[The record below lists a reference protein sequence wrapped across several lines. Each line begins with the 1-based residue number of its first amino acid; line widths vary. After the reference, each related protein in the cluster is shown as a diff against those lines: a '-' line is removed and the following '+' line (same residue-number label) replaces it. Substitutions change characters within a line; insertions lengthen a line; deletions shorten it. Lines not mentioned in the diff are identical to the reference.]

1 MKLVYCLFSCVFLFL
16 LLYCFSQAGNLPPSI
31 LAQYQKAN
39 RYYNEALQ
47 YSADDKKEA
56 RLNQLALQEFQSLLL
71 HIGETKSPTDT
82 VQFFTCLKIGE
93 LESYFDS
100 TEKALDYYNLA
111 LGMQSSLPFLPDSF
125 FFKPYLFA
133 GLIYYQQSQ
142 ADSAAS
148 YFKKAEAIHDQYPQQ
163 LLESERLYNMLGA
176 IYYESGNYYQAK
188 NYFLK
193 AAEAL
198 SNSHSFYKGLYV
210 NYQINLATAL
220 FKLEE
225 YDTASK
231 IYQQLLPYHI
241 YENEI
246 YNNIGLIHL
255 YTHQPQKAIEY
266 FGKVQYS
273 NFLQLG
279 LLNDMARACL
289 DLKNYPAAGNYLR
302 QAIDQNQIYYKN
314 NRNKDLG
321 RSYQLMGDLH
331 KESGKYT
338 EALAY
343 YQQACNQ
350 LYPSFTDTSI
360 HVEPQQFSGVFSYID
375 LFQVLVAK
383 AETWHLLYL
392 QSRDLVYA
400 GEELKTYRSAF
411 ALVAYVE
418 KTYDSDQAR
427 LFLGKIKYAIHSRP
441 IEIAYE
447 LYAKT
452 RNKKYAEALYQF
464 DQQNKASVLAFN
476 QSFSELAQHSNLPLL
491 KEVQALKRKI
501 TALSIKAN
509 EINDSLDLAKTATTI
524 RNLEIELGKKQE
536 ELAKEISLPVGNVQP
551 VSDLQAKVL
560 DDETAILSY
569 TLSEDRLTKTV
580 ITKDSFTC
588 YQDTLS
594 PGFHQ
599 QLQSYIQSLLTPSGT
614 FSKETSKA
622 LYAALIKGIDSKV
635 KHLVFIPDNELCYL
649 PFETL
654 MDQQG
659 KYLIENHSIQYQ
671 YSTTLLK
678 RSGAKFSHHQTLAIA
693 PFASQAAQ
701 AFGRLPNSLSEVSGL
716 SGEKFIDTAAT
727 KENFIHH
734 LQDHRVVHLAT
745 HAVVNNSKNNFSY
758 IVFSG
763 ADSTQSR
770 LYAGEI
776 YNLPLQNTD
785 LVILSACETGA
796 GNFIKG
802 EGVMSLSRAFS
813 YAGCSNIITT
823 LWKADDYSTAY
834 LSNKIHRYLD
844 KGFTIDKAVQEAKL
858 DYLGDKKINPRL
870 KTPYYWSHLVFVG
883 NVATNKSFSWTWVLM
898 AVALGLLI
906 LTGLVIKRSRKS
918 GTRFS

>member
-1 MKLVYCLFSCVFLFL
+1 MKFVYCLLSCVFLFL
-16 LLYCFSQAGNLPPSI
+16 LLHCFSQAGNLPPSI

-56 RLNQLALQEFQSLLL
+56 RLNQLALQEFLSLLF
-71 HIGETKSPTDT
+71 HIRKKKSTADT
-82 VQFFTCLKIGE
+82 VEFFSCLKIGE

-100 TEKALDYYNLA
+100 TENALKYYNQA
-111 LGMQSSLPFLPDSF
+111 LGMQSGLPFLPDSF
-125 FFKPYLFA
+125 FFKSYLFA

-163 LLESERLYNMLGA
+163 LLESERLYNLLGA

-198 SNSHSFYKGLYV
+198 SKSHSFYKGLYV
-210 NYQINLATAL
+210 NYQINLATVL

-241 YENEI
+241 YQNEI

-266 FGKVQYS
+266 FSKVQYS

-289 DLKNYPAAGNYLR
+289 DLKNYPAAMNYLR
-302 QAIDQNQIYYKN
+302 RAIDQNGVYYKN
-314 NRNKDLG
+314 NRNKHLG

-331 KESGKYT
+331 KESGKYP
-338 EALAY
+338 EALSY

-350 LYPSFTDTSI
+350 LYPSFRDTSI
-360 HVEPQQFSGVFSYID
+360 HALPQQFSGVFSYID

-383 AETWHLLYL
+383 AETWHLRYL
-392 QSRDLVYA
+392 QSLNLEYA
-400 GEELKTYRSAF
+400 EEELKTYRSAF

-418 KTYDSDQAR
+418 RTYDSDQAR

-441 IEIAYE
+441 IEMAYE
-447 LYAKT
+447 LYTKT

-464 DQQNKASVLAFN
+464 DQQNKATVLAFN
-476 QSFSELAQHSNLPLL
+476 QEFSALAQHSNLPVL
-491 KEVQALKRKI
+491 KEVQDLKRKI

-509 EINDSLDLAKTATTI
+509 QMTDSLDLARTTTTI

-536 ELAKEISLPVGNVQP
+536 ELAKKIHLPVSNVQP
-551 VSDLQAKVL
+551 VSDQQAKVL
-560 DDETAILSY
+560 DDETAIVSY

-588 YQDTLS
+588 YQDTL
-594 PGFHQ
+594 PPVFHQ

-614 FSKETSKA
+614 FAMGTSKA
-622 LYAALIKGIDSKV
+622 LYTYLIKGIDSKV

-649 PFETL
+649 PFESL
-654 MDQQG
+654 IDQQG

-671 YSTTLLK
+671 YSTNLLK
-678 RSGAKFSHHQTLAIA
+678 RSGAAFSHHQTLSFV
-693 PFASQAAQ
+693 PFASRAGQ

-716 SGEKFIDTAAT
+716 RGEKFIDTAAT
-727 KENFIHH
+727 KENFIRH

-745 HAVVNNSKNNFSY
+745 HAVVNNRENNFSY

-776 YNLPLQNTD
+776 YNLPLKNTD

-834 LSNKIHRYLD
+834 LSNKVHGYLD
-844 KGFTIDKAVQEAKL
+844 EGLSIDKALQQAKL
-858 DYLGDKKINPRL
+858 DYLADKKINPRL

-883 NVATNKSFSWTWVLM
+883 DVAESRSFAWNWVIIAIAIGLFI
-898 AVALGLLI
+898 LLI
-906 LTGLVIKRSRKS
+906 LAIKRSRAGGS
-918 GTRFS
+918 RFS